1 MIRALFARLTGGP
14 KRGQALF
21 GLAVEEARQTHW
33 FLAGEVPDTVNGR
46 FALLATVVAL
56 MTVRLEREG
65 DAGREATV
73 ALTERL
79 VETLDAE
86 IREMG
91 LGDPTLGKQV
101 RKLVG
106 AVAGRVER
114 WLAVLASDAPWTD
127 EVRRSV
133 YLEDVAAADAVA
145 HTEAQLKELWRK
157 LEGSSLEELAGG
169 MLQCP

>member
-1 MIRALFARLTGGP
+1 MFRVLFARLTGGP

-33 FLAGEVPDTVNGR
+33 FLEGEVPDTVNGR
-46 FALLATVVAL
+46 FEVLATVVAL
-56 MTVRLEREG
+56 ITVRLERES

-106 AVAGRVER
+106 AVAARVER
-114 WLAVLASDAPWTD
+114 WRDVLAAGESWTD
-127 EVRRSV
+127 EARRSV
-133 YLEDVAAADAVA
+133 YSEDAASAEGVS
-145 HTEAQLKELWRK
+145 HTESRLKALWRK
-157 LEGSSLEELAGG
+157 LEETNLEELAEGK
-169 MLQCP
+169 LR